1 MTKGVITGLK
11 KTGEKGKIKEKKAKS
26 KIPKTVE
33 RTRMQEMDQNDKR
46 GVGRSR
52 VQNQTEKTGL
62 ENGENEK
69 NEKKAK
75 KTGF

>member
-1 MTKGVITGLK
+1 
-11 KTGEKGKIKEKKAKS
+11 
-26 KIPKTVE
+26 
-33 RTRMQEMDQNDKR
+33 MQEMDQNDKR

-75 KTGF
+75 KTGFWKNRQKKVKKMKNKKKCRYETF